1 MSKIK
6 EIKKMLFEAFY
17 SDKYKSNFLYYIDD
31 YVITT
36 LIVLN
41 VFAIIAESFD
51 YVHDNYHT
59 QLHIFEVFSVII
71 FSLEYLLRFWV
82 ADLTYPNRPKWRSR
96 LKYVFSTMGLIDL
109 LAIIPF
115 YLPWVVKLDLRFLR
129 VLRLFRLVR
138 IFKMAHY
145 SLSIRM
151 LAKIF
156 NDKRRELFITLIGSF
171 VLILLSSSIMFE
183 FEHDVQPDKF
193 PNIFA
198 TFWWA
203 VATLTTIGYGDVYPV
218 TAIGQ
223 FLAALV
229 AIFGIG
235 LIAIPTGII
244 SAGFLEE
251 LQKTSKGKNHKPSR
265 KKYVPTHIHYKK
277 LKEK

>member
-6 EIKKMLFEAFY
+6 ELKLTLFEAFY
-17 SDKYKSNFLYYIDD
+17 SDKYKSNILYYIDD

-36 LIVLN
+36 LIILN
-41 VFAIIAESFD
+41 VIAIIAESFD
-51 YVHDNYHT
+51 YVHQNFHS
-59 QLHIFEVFSVII
+59 QLYVFEVISVAIFSV
-71 FSLEYLLRFWV
+71 EYLLRFWV

-96 LKYVFSTMGLIDL
+96 LKYVFSPMGMIDL

-145 SLSIRM
+145 SISIRM

-156 NDKRRELFITLIGSF
+156 HDKRRELFITLIGSF
-171 VLILLSSSIMFE
+171 VLILLSSSIMYE
-183 FEHDVQPDKF
+183 FEHDIQPDKF

-251 LQKTSKGKNHKPSR
+251 LQKTSKGKKHKPNK
-265 KKYVPTHIHYKK
+265 KKYIPSRIHYKK
-277 LKEK
+277 SRE